1 MTDQVTLSAPITIGT
16 TQVSALTVDKAFR
29 VGWLRGAP
37 KTPGWPIAVIKAV
50 LSGLPDDLDA
60 TKISPA
66 ELLKGVEIPQ
76 PSGEEVSEMIP
87 WLLHVAAKATG
98 QPDAVIDQLS
108 PKDLLMILLKL
119 MPGMGALQ
127 LFTGTP
133 GSGSETSPGS
143 SGGPHGTSTT

>member
-1 MTDQVTLSAPITIGT
+1 MTEQVPLSSPITIGT
-16 TQVSALTVDKAFR
+16 TQVSALTVDKQFR

-37 KTPGWPIAVIKAV
+37 KTPSWPIAVIKSV
-50 LSGLPDDLDA
+50 LSGLPEDLDTSKLDA
-60 TKISPA
+60 A
-66 ELLKGVEIPQ
+66 ALLKGVEIPQ

-108 PKDLLMILLKL
+108 PKDLLLILVKL

-127 LFTGTP
+127 LFTATP
-133 GSGSETSPGS
+133 GSGSATSPGS
-143 SGGPHGTSTT
+143 SAGPLGTSTT